1 VDWLAWEYD
10 IFKVNSAMYQIFD
23 VQLCIVFGFVDG
35 LAWEYDIF
43 KVNSAMYQI
52 FDARAI

>member
-1 VDWLAWEYD
+1 
-10 IFKVNSAMYQIFD
+10 MYQIFD

-35 LAWEYDIF
+35 LAWEYGIF